1 MSAILREIF
10 IKILYNHRCRKE
22 LVMNMLKNEHS
33 LYRLM
38 NIYMNDSLAGIRFFY
53 NIKWP
58 EGYHC
63 EECGSSHYIYDQ
75 ESRCFICS
83 KCGHKEDLLA
93 HTVFSECLDNPNSLI
108 LGLYLCLTS
117 KRRVSQKELAQLV
130 TIPVKSAAILI
141 KNTKMIDECNIR
153 EDIIKKMFENSESHL
168 LKNVSYTKNNQSNRA
183 IIPTKAG

>member
-10 IKILYNHRCRKE
+10 IKILYNHRCRKV
-22 LVMNMLKNEHS
+22 LVINMNKNNYS

-58 EGYHC
+58 QGFAC
-63 EECGSSHYIYDQ
+63 EECGSSHYIYD
-75 ESRCFICS
+75 EGNRCFICAH
-83 KCGHKEDLLA
+83 CGHKEDLLA
-93 HTVFSECLDNPNSLI
+93 HTVLSECLDNPNSLV

-117 KRRVSQKELAQLV
+117 KRRVTQKELAQLV
-130 TIPVKSAAILI
+130 TIPTKSAAILI
-141 KNTKMIDECNIR
+141 KNTEMIDECNIQ
-153 EDIIKKMFENSESHL
+153 EDIIKKMFEVTENPL
-168 LKNVSYTKNNQSNRA
+168 LKNVSYSNKNDSNRA